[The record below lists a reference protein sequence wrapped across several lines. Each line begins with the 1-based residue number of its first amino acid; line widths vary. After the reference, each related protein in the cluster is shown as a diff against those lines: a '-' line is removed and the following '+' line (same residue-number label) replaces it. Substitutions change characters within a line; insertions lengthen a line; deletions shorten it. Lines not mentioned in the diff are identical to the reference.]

1 MTTDYN
7 SVLDKK
13 YLTQFLDLSNRL
25 SPENLTCDGELPQSE
40 VRRKYNKLTK
50 EWKKLEKQ
58 VGRTVTEDEV
68 WKVYFRKHEING
80 GFEDKISE
88 LLTVQVMRGD

>member
-1 MTTDYN
+1 M
-7 SVLDKK
+7 S
-13 YLTQFLDLSNRL
+13 
-25 SPENLTCDGELPQSE
+25 QSE
-40 VRRKYNKLTK
+40 VRRKYNKL
-50 EWKKLEKQ
+50 
-58 VGRTVTEDEV
+58 TEDEV